1 MSSKINQNV
10 NKPEN
15 IVKQMFIHIDE
26 QMKRYQT
33 DLSISEWENKNIVS
47 HQYLHK
53 FLSSNYFDI
62 KNIRNTAYCWVM
74 TNKNYIYCSSEKS
87 WYKYNGKIWEAFPD
101 TPIQAIYEFS
111 DQIIE
116 YLKTLDKQEENPH
129 TKKKIEAEI
138 DNGLRLSDLIHSN
151 ISFCERL
158 IKAAINLPNI
168 PMDKRAIIE
177 KMNTQTQY
185 LTLKNCVLDLKN
197 FSIHPHNK
205 NFFSKELLD
214 YRFPETQEELVEC
227 PLFLKFTEEIFQGK
241 PNIRQFII
249 RLMGYI
255 LYPGNIEEKFVYFY
269 GKGRNGKSVLLNT
282 ISKVLKQFST
292 GIEAYT
298 LVDCKSDNS
307 KIAHQKALLKDK
319 LFAIVDEND
328 KHYKLSEKAIK
339 QLSSKDPINIERK
352 FKDPEQIENT
362 CLIIAPVNHLP
373 EISMKDTSIE
383 RRLIYI
389 PFERQFTDKDDDKR
403 LQDKL
408 INEAEGIFHL
418 MLISLFDYIQNG
430 LPIPE
435 ELTEYKNECM
445 NDANPFEQFIEDF
458 ELGEYTDYI
467 SFKDLYQK
475 YTKFYANDF
484 YGSGIK
490 LIGKKDFKDS
500 LIMHGFIIMSR
511 DSRHQNNAYVY
522 KIKEKS
528 NLEYNQQITL
538 SNYSSL

>member
-1 MSSKINQNV
+1 MSSEINQSV

-15 IVKQMFIHIDE
+15 IVKLMFIHIDE
-26 QMKRYQT
+26 QMNKFET
-33 DLSISEWENKNIVS
+33 DLSIREFENRNTVS
-47 HQYLHK
+47 HQYIHK
-53 FLSSNYFDI
+53 YLSDSYFNVR
-62 KNIRNTAYCWVM
+62 NIRNAAYCWVM
-74 TNKNYIYCSSEKS
+74 TNKKYVYCKSEKC
-87 WYKYNGKIWEAFPD
+87 WYKYNGKVWEVFPD
-101 TPIQAIYEFS
+101 TPIQAIFEFS
-111 DQIIE
+111 DQIIG
-116 YLKTLDKQEENPH
+116 YLNTLDVQDENPQ

-138 DNGLRLSDLIHSN
+138 YNGFRLSDLIHSN
-151 ISFCERL
+151 ISFCEKM
-158 IKAAINLPNI
+158 IKAAVNLPNI
-168 PMDKRAIIE
+168 SKHNSIVID
-177 KMNTQTQY
+177 KMNTQVRY
-185 LTLKNCVLDLKN
+185 LTLQNCVLDLKT
-197 FSIHPHNK
+197 FSLYPHDK
-205 NFFSKELLD
+205 QFYSKDMLD
-214 YRFPETQEELVEC
+214 YRFPEKQEELVEC
-227 PLFLKFTEEIFQGK
+227 PLFLKFTEEIFLGK
-241 PNIRQFII
+241 PNIRNFII
-249 RLMGYI
+249 KLLGYI
-255 LYPGNIEEKFVYFY
+255 LYPANIEEKFIYFY
-269 GKGRNGKSVLLNT
+269 GKGRNGKSVFLNT

-298 LVDCKSDNS
+298 LIDCKSDNA
-307 KIAHQKALLKDK
+307 KVAHQKALLKDK

-383 RRLIYI
+383 RRLVYI

-418 MLISLFDYIQNG
+418 MLISLFDYIQNE
-430 LPIPE
+430 LQIPE

-475 YTKFYANDF
+475 YIKFYANDF

-511 DSRHQNNAYVY
+511 DSRHKNNAYVY

-538 SNYSSL
+538 SNYSS